1 MAADHIVV
9 LDQGTTST
17 RAIAFDRTLVPVAEA
32 RRQLTQHYPA
42 DGQVEHDANE
52 IWAGAQAV
60 LAEAIGTVGGAS
72 RVAGIAITN
81 QRETSIAFDR
91 KTGAPRARAI
101 VWQDRRT
108 ADLCAALKGAGVEP
122 MVQARTGLLLD
133 PYFSATKFAWL
144 LAHGAGGPDL
154 ALSTVDGFLVHR
166 LTGGAR
172 FATDATNAART
183 LLFDINRQVWDCEL
197 CDLFAVPMDALPEVR
212 DSADDFGATDL
223 FGAPIP
229 ILAVAGDQQAAL
241 IGQGC
246 ITAGDAKATYGT
258 GCFLVA
264 HTGDAPVVSTNRLLA
279 TVAWRLAGKPAY
291 ALEGSIFNAGTV
303 AQWLRDEMGFVAASS
318 ETEALAAQAP
328 EHDGV
333 YAVPAFTGLGAPH
346 WRPDARGALFGLTR
360 ATGRA
365 SIARACLDA
374 VAWQTADLLET
385 LAADGAPVPSALKID
400 GGMSQNGWFRQRL
413 ADLAGVTVV
422 TPAHA
427 EMTALGA
434 AALAALRLGWIG
446 SLAEHAGRWREAAH
460 HAPMMAE
467 VDRAL
472 RRDGWRRAVAATLAF
487 SA

>member
-17 RAIAFDRTLVPVAEA
+17 RAIAFDRSLTPVAEA
-32 RRQLTQHYPA
+32 RRPLTQHYPA
-42 DGQVEHDANE
+42 DGQVEHDAAE
-52 IWAGAQAV
+52 IWAGAQGV
-60 LAEAIGTVGGAS
+60 LAEAIGTVGGAG
-72 RVAGIAITN
+72 RVAGLAITN

-91 KTGAPRARAI
+91 SSGAPMARAI

-144 LAHGAGGPDL
+144 MAHGAGGPDL
-154 ALSTVDGFLVHR
+154 ALSTVDAFLVHR

-172 FATDATNAART
+172 FATDATNASRT
-183 LLFDINRQVWDCEL
+183 MLFDINRQTWDAEL
-197 CDLFAVPMDALPEVR
+197 CALFAVPMAALPEVR
-212 DSADDFGATDL
+212 DSADDFGTTNL

-229 ILAVAGDQQAAL
+229 ILGVAGDQQAAL

-246 ITAGDAKATYGT
+246 IAPGDAKATYGT

-264 HTGDAPVVSTNRLLA
+264 HTGDAPVVSANRLLA
-279 TVAWRLAGKPAY
+279 TVAWRLGGVPAF
-291 ALEGSIFNAGTV
+291 ALEGSIFNAGSV
-303 AQWLRDEMGFVAASS
+303 AQWLRDELGLISASAETEVLAAS
-318 ETEALAAQAP
+318 AP
-328 EHDGV
+328 ENDGV

-346 WRPDARGALFGLTR
+346 WRPDARGALFGMTR
-360 ATGRA
+360 ATERA
-365 SIARACLDA
+365 SIVRAALDA

-385 LAADGAPVPSALKID
+385 LAADGAPVPAALKVD
-400 GGMSQNGWFRQRL
+400 GGMSNNAWFRQRL

-434 AALAALRLGWIG
+434 AALAALRLGWIS
-446 SLAEHAGRWREAAH
+446 SLADHAANWRMAAR
-460 HAPMMAE
+460 HAPLMGPE
-467 VDRAL
+467 DRAS
-472 RRDGWRRAVAATLAF
+472 RRAGWRRAVAATLAF
-487 SA
+487 AG

>member
-1 MAADHIVV
+1 MAGDHIVV

-17 RAIAFDRTLVPVAEA
+17 RAIAFDRTLTPVAEA
-32 RRQLTQHYPA
+32 RRPLTQHYPA
-42 DGQVEHDANE
+42 DGQVEHDAGE

-60 LAEAIGTVGGAS
+60 LAEAIGSVGGAG
-72 RVAGIAITN
+72 RVAGLAVTN
-81 QRETSIAFDR
+81 QRETAVAFDR
-91 KTGAPRARAI
+91 RTGAPRARAI

-108 ADLCAALKGAGVEP
+108 ADLCAALKGAGAEP

-144 LAHGAGGPDL
+144 RGHGADGPDTVFG
-154 ALSTVDGFLVHR
+154 TVDAFLIHR

-183 LLFDINRQVWDCEL
+183 SLFDIHRQVWDGEL
-197 CDLFAVPMDALPEVR
+197 CALFAVPETALPEVR
-212 DSADDFGATDL
+212 DSADDFGTCDL
-223 FGAPIP
+223 FGGPLP

-246 ITAGDAKATYGT
+246 IAPGDAKATYGT

-264 HTGDAPVVSTNRLLA
+264 HTGDAPVVSANRLLA
-279 TVAWRLAGKPAY
+279 TVAWRLGGKPAF

-303 AQWLRDEMGFVAASS
+303 AQWLRDELGFVAEAR
-318 ETEALAAQAP
+318 ETEALAAAAP

-360 ATGRA
+360 ATGKA
-365 SIARACLDA
+365 SVARACLDA
-374 VAWQTADLLET
+374 VAWQTADLLDT
-385 LAADGAPVPSALKID
+385 LVADGAPVPSALKID
-400 GGMSQNGWFRQRL
+400 GGMSANAWFRQRL

-446 SLAEHAGRWREAAH
+446 SLAEHAAGWREAAR
-460 HAPMMAE
+460 HAPVMTE
-467 VDRAL
+467 TDRL
-472 RRDGWRRAVAATLAF
+472 ERQEGWRRAVAATLAF
-487 SA
+487 AG

>member
-1 MAADHIVV
+1 MV

-17 RAIAFDRTLVPVAEA
+17 RAIAFDRSLTPIAEA
-32 RRQLTQHYPA
+32 RRPLTQHYPA
-42 DGQVEHDANE
+42 DGQVEHDPDE
-52 IWAGAQAV
+52 IWAGAQGV
-60 LAEAIGTVGGAS
+60 LAEVIGTVGGADMI
-72 RVAGIAITN
+72 AGIAITN
-81 QRETSIAFDR
+81 QRETSVAFDR
-91 KTGAPRARAI
+91 TTGTAFGRAI

-144 LAHGAGGPDL
+144 LAHGSDRPDL
-154 ALSTVDGFLVHR
+154 ALGTVDAFLIHR
-166 LTGGAR
+166 LTGGR
-172 FATDATNAART
+172 TFVTDATNASRT
-183 LLFDINRQVWDCEL
+183 LLFDIVGQDWSADL
-197 CDLFAVPMDALPEVR
+197 CDLFAVPMSALPEVR
-212 DSADDFGATDL
+212 DSADDFGVTTL
-223 FGAPIP
+223 FGAAIP

-246 ITAGDAKATYGT
+246 IAAGDAKATYGT

-264 HTGDAPVVSTNRLLA
+264 HTGDAPVASTNRLLA
-279 TVAWRLAGKPAY
+279 TVAWRLGGKPAY

-303 AQWLRDEMGFVAASS
+303 AQWLRDEMGFVAASD
-318 ETEALAAQAP
+318 ETEALAAAAP
-328 EHDGV
+328 DHDGV

-365 SIARACLDA
+365 SIARAALDA

-385 LAADGAPVPSALKID
+385 LAADSAPAPAALKID
-400 GGMSQNGWFRQRL
+400 GGMSNNAWFRQRL

-434 AALAALRLGWIG
+434 AALGALQLGWIG
-446 SLAEHAGRWREAAH
+446 SLADHAAGWREAAR
-460 HAPMMAE
+460 HAPVMTPG
-467 VDRAL
+467 DRAI

-487 SA
+487 AG